1 MKRFFAFIIIVSMS
15 LIVFFL
21 YGVTGDMP
29 GIDTV
34 SFSSEGLSGISAFAQ
49 DIQWPWHMRDYG
61 YGEGMMGGCW
71 FGGFIVW
78 IIIIVIIAL
87 LVYFI
92 IRSKRPVGPEGP
104 FQGTPLDILKKRY
117 AKGEITKEEFD
128 EIRKDLD

>member
-1 MKRFFAFIIIVSMS
+1 MKKIIVLAIIISFG
-15 LIVFFL
+15 LIVSSFF
-21 YGVTGDMP
+21 GVTGNMPDM
-29 GIDTV
+29 G
-34 SFSSEGLSGISAFAQ
+34 SFSSGWLSGISAFSQ
-49 DIQWPWHMRDYG
+49 GIQWPWHMRDYG

-78 IIIIVIIAL
+78 IIIIVVIAL

-92 IRSKRPVGPEGP
+92 IRSKRSVGPESP

-128 EIRKDLD
+128 EIRKDMD